1 MITKRNKNM
10 PVAVLKTGPQTYME
24 DYERLLSLA
33 KFGRV
38 MDPKIETILKINIS
52 WQEYFPSCSTAPWQL
67 DGVLNAMKRMRFR
80 KVRAVENMT
89 VVTDCYK
96 GMDENKLNNVL
107 SKYGLRFEC
116 LLDNPWEEMK
126 PSKILVFGKEDMMLP
141 KMLKNSQIIHL
152 PTIKC
157 HGHSEMTASLKNAF
171 GFLRTVRH
179 HYHLNIHE
187 ILVDLLR
194 IQKEFCREL
203 FSVVDGT
210 IAMDG
215 AGPRTGI
222 PHVKDYIVAGSDMVA
237 VDAVVAKMM
246 GFDPMKIGF
255 IKLAHD
261 EGLGT
266 GDIDQID
273 IAGDGIKGVNFGFKT
288 KKDPVI
294 YFDRFF
300 RGSFLEPLF
309 FRTSVFRLMVL
320 ISDKY
325 RDLWLKTVGRNHK
338 NRIKKTEWGRVFDSY

>member
-1 MITKRNKNM
+1 
-10 PVAVLKTGPQTYME
+10 ME
-24 DYERLLSLA
+24 
-33 KFGRV
+33 
-38 MDPKIETILKINIS
+38 
-52 WQEYFPSCSTAPWQL
+52 
-67 DGVLNAMKRMRFR
+67 
-80 KVRAVENMT
+80 
-89 VVTDCYK
+89 
-96 GMDENKLNNVL
+96 ENKLNKVL
-107 SKYGLRFEC
+107 SKYGLKFEC

-126 PSKILVFGKEDMMLP
+126 PSKILVFGKEDMLLP
-141 KMLKNSQIIHL
+141 KMIRDAQIVHF

-194 IQKEFCREL
+194 IQKEFCKET

-215 AGPRTGI
+215 AGPRTGV
-222 PHVKDYIVAGSDMVA
+222 PYVKNYIVAGSDMVA

-261 EGLGT
+261 EGLGM
-266 GDIDQID
+266 GDIDQIE
-273 IAGDGIKGVNFGFKT
+273 IVGDGIDGVNFGFKT

-294 YFDRFF
+294 YFDRIF
-300 RGSFLEPLF
+300 RGSFLEPLL
-309 FRTSVFRLMVL
+309 FRTSFFRLVVL
-320 ISDKY
+320 MSDKY
-325 RDLWLKTVGRNHK
+325 RDLWLKTAGRGHK
-338 NRIKKTEWGRVFDSY
+338 KRIKETEWGRVFDSY